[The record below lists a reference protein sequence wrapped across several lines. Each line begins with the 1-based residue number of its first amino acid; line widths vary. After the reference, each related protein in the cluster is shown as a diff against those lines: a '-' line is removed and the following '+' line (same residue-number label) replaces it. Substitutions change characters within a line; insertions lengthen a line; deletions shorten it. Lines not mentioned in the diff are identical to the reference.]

1 MNKNTNYPVL
11 ADDGVV
17 ELESS
22 VAREIAKNEHYLHRP
37 PQVKR
42 AFGLVK
48 DGYIVGIIT
57 YGTPASR
64 HLQIGASPDDP
75 SLVIELNRMWV
86 SDEMPRN
93 TESKFISSTLKKLGR
108 YIVVSYADTSVGHTG
123 TVYRA
128 ANFHYAGWTDMDRKT
143 PRYDYIPVNGGH
155 SRNATRENGG
165 GVALKVRRKPKVKYW
180 TVAGSKTDKKA
191 LNSKMKWPILDYSE
205 SPPPTSVNRD
215 VAA

>member
-1 MNKNTNYPVL
+1 M
-11 ADDGVV
+11 
-17 ELESS
+17 ELDSS
-22 VAREIAKNEHYLHRP
+22 IAREIAKNEHYLHRP
-37 PQVKR
+37 PQVKH

-64 HLQIGASPDDP
+64 HLQIGALPDEP

-93 TESKFISSTLKKLGR
+93 TESKFISSTLKRLGR

-128 ANFHYAGWTDMDRKT
+128 SNFHYAGWTDMDRKT

-180 TVAGSKTDKKA
+180 TVAWSRTDKKA
-191 LNSKMKWPILDYSE
+191 LSSRMKWPILDYAT
-205 SPPPTSVNRD
+205 SPPPTSVGSD

>member
-1 MNKNTNYPVL
+1 MTKNTKYPVL
-11 ADDGVV
+11 AEDGVI
-17 ELESS
+17 ELESAL
-22 VAREIAKNEHYLHRP
+22 AREIAKNEHYLHRA

-108 YIVVSYADTSVGHTG
+108 YIVVSYADTSFGHTG

-155 SRNATRENGG
+155 SRNATRANGG
-165 GVALKVRRKPKVKYW
+165 GIALKVRRKPKIKYW
-180 TVAGSKTDKKA
+180 IVAGSKTDKKV
-191 LNSKMKWPILDYSE
+191 LTSKMKWPVMDYSTC
-205 SPPPTSVNRD
+205 PPPATSSN
-215 VAA
+215 

>member
-1 MNKNTNYPVL
+1 MTKNTKYPVL
-11 ADDGVV
+11 AEDGVI

-22 VAREIAKNEHYLHRP
+22 LAREIAKNEHYLHRP

>member
-1 MNKNTNYPVL
+1 MVKNTKYPVL
-11 ADDGVV
+11 AEDGVI

-22 VAREIAKNEHYLHRP
+22 LAREIAKNEHYLHRP

-191 LNSKMKWPILDYSE
+191 LNSKMKWPILDYSA